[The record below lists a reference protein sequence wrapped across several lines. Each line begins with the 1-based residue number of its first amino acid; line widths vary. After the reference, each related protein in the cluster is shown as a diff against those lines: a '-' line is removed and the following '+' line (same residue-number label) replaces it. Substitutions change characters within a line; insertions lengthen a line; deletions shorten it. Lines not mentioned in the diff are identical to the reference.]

1 MLLDI
6 SVLRQ
11 GSRRLATVSA
21 GLLWLAAQP
30 ALAFECDNNDI
41 VDSRA
46 DYCGNDRGNY
56 VLHPNGAA
64 VWVSAVQDDVPQLM
78 VRAPSQTGGLLEQVV
93 LQFND
98 VLSDSGG
105 EYRVLGMGSNPHG
118 NARGDAVTQVSG
130 ARNVGNLSGPLDTN
144 NNPDYFGG
152 YRFNQYGDTAGL
164 VVIPAGEAPQ
174 LVAASQM
181 PLGSDADVCP
191 GAIQPWPQIAD
202 TGHYV
207 FAAELRDVAGACG
220 SRRYGDAS
228 TNEEWKWCENQAK
241 AAAVTEG
248 LASLDRLVIGD
259 APNPGNTYNGAR
271 DVSVYYTVYPGKT
284 IDPGDPIGV
293 TIPYGSVTLNMTQA
307 DLCSG
312 NQIEATIFNSAD
324 WDHSVEGVLT
334 IEIANSSINQYVCPL
349 GMECDVDV
357 SAMGLSLWS
366 INPST
371 VPENLTYQDQGPRP
385 SGVRAIARGQ
395 VGSTAPQT
403 VVRAVRYP
411 RSDTEEQMSVVADV
425 AAGVGDADHPLAS
438 GGQLRYWIR
447 EADAIT
453 HSGDM
458 MGADG
463 GFVTPVGIQAAPSK
477 LVFDDTRGYWGSN
490 LDYEGW
496 PMGLLYVDAAGTVSL
511 VAARDS
517 GYISLYGAQTTSS
530 PGVLYRAGGIQSGSC
545 QYYSN
550 TEVCLFDSDI
560 ETRTRWGYG
569 GLYSWAGTAVY
580 DVVGLSG
587 TTSGDL
593 PASATPGEWYP
604 DLVTFYNTST
614 LADIYSVDCANRGTA
629 HCSVVVTSATPAAS
643 DVTLSVS
650 ARPDSA
656 PRQNAVKAAADA
668 GHLGAKVTTN
678 NLYDAMQMAQDAD
691 PAHTIKFTLSSDN
704 LVSHGGDGTNFRYIN
719 PSLAVK
725 HWDKASGTTTTVWQN
740 AQVAP
745 DGFSLLKGVP
755 KHFDEGGGVIAGK
768 VGLETPYRGSE
779 SGDAGD
785 NPYDAYDA
793 ADISTILG
801 RRDPCRDAL
810 PAEFSDIDEIDG
822 GSRCQAIIVS
832 ESGVLKEVARTAG
845 GELTL
850 REGVVNSSEV
860 GVTGVDGFTFVEFG
874 AAVAVSETGTVFF
887 NAQTRDAVEAFS
899 DESTCAIDDI
909 LDHYGDNRHGVFA
922 YRDGTVEKVVAEGD
936 VITVNGSEGFV
947 KAIALPQPELRQAAA
962 GDAIMLKMAVDTD
975 GDCVED
981 TVGLVKATAPG
992 SASLGDAENPLDYNP
1007 DMGMFLVVKN
1017 ENGGN
1022 VRIENLLVN
1031 LETGEPEDNGWRL
1044 NDFRPVSASEKE
1056 YLTDEQVAGGFY
1068 SFRATWCKNAA
1079 GNPLNNPPAAC
1090 DLLAVPDLQIAL
1102 VLDDVPVAD
1111 FIDAVKDIASTPSLL
1126 DNGTISETESG
1137 GTKIVMRF
1145 QDDSEFDL
1153 DGDSHEYYDPFG
1165 LEMVVRAIGPAVPVP
1180 LLGHGLWIILA
1191 GMVSMLGGVFG
1202 WRRTAR

>member
-1 MLLDI
+1 MPLDI

-11 GSRRLATVSA
+11 GSRSLVMVSA

-30 ALAFECDNNDI
+30 ALAFECDNQDI
-41 VDSRA
+41 EDPSA
-46 DYCGNDRGNY
+46 YYCGNDRGNY

-64 VWVSAVQDDVPQLM
+64 LWVSAVQDEVPQLM
-78 VRAPSQTGGLLEQVV
+78 VRVPSRTGDLMEQMV

-98 VLSDSGG
+98 LLSDSGG
-105 EYRVLGMGSNPHG
+105 EYLVLGIGSNPHG
-118 NARGDAVTQVSG
+118 NARGDAVAQVSG
-130 ARNVGNLSGPLDTN
+130 ARNLGAGVMASALDPSNSPYYYNRLT
-144 NNPDYFGG
+144 
-152 YRFNQYGDTAGL
+152 RYGDTTGL

-181 PLGSDADVCP
+181 PLGTDTDVC
-191 GAIQPWPQIAD
+191 GAGIQPWPQIAD

-207 FAAELRDVAGACG
+207 FAAELRDANGACSTRNEG
-220 SRRYGDAS
+220 GTDTDDA
-228 TNEEWKWCENQAK
+228 WQWCEDQAK
-241 AAAVTEG
+241 AAAQAEG
-248 LASLDRLVIGD
+248 LASLDRLVIGN
-259 APNPGNTYNGAR
+259 APNPGNTYSGTR

-284 IDPGDPIGV
+284 INPGDSIGV
-293 TIPYGSVTLNMTQA
+293 RLFYGSVAVNLTKA

-312 NQIEATIFNSAD
+312 SQNFMNFIRTD
-324 WDHSVEGVLT
+324 WDQSVEGVLT
-334 IEIANSSINQYVCPL
+334 VQVNNSNINEFICPL
-349 GMECDVDV
+349 GTECDVDV
-357 SAMGLSLWS
+357 SAMDLSLWS
-366 INPST
+366 IDPAS
-371 VPENLTYQDQGPRP
+371 VPNNDTYKDQGPRP

-395 VGSTAPQT
+395 AGSTAPQT

-411 RSDTEEQMSVVADV
+411 RSDAEEQMSVMADV
-425 AAGVGDADHPLAS
+425 ASGVGDADHPLAS
-438 GGQLRYWIR
+438 GGQLQYWIR

-458 MGADG
+458 LGADG
-463 GFVTPVGIQAAPSK
+463 GFVTPVGLQAAPSK
-477 LVFDDTRGYWGSN
+477 LVFDDRQDNWGNN
-490 LDYEGW
+490 LDGEGW
-496 PMGLLYVDAAGTVSL
+496 PMGLLYTDAAGTVSL

-517 GYISLYGAQTTSS
+517 SYISLYGAQTTSS
-530 PGVLYRAGGIQSGSC
+530 PGVLYRAGGIQSGYC
-545 QYYSN
+545 RYFDN
-550 TEVCLFDSDI
+550 TSEVCLFDHDL
-560 ETRTRWGYG
+560 ETKGRWGYA
-569 GLYSWAGTAVY
+569 GLLSYSGTAVY
-580 DVVGLSG
+580 DVVGFSG

-593 PASATPGEWYP
+593 PASATPGEWHP
-604 DLVTFYNTST
+604 TVVLYNTDTS
-614 LADIYSVDCANRGTA
+614 AEIDSFVCAINGTV
-629 HCSVVVTSATPAAS
+629 HCSVVVTSATPGAS
-643 DVTLSVS
+643 DVTLSLHV
-650 ARPDSA
+650 RPNRASKHTA
-656 PRQNAVKAAADA
+656 LKAAADA

-678 NLYDAMQMAQDAD
+678 NLYDAMQMEQVADA
-691 PAHTIKFTLSSDN
+691 AHTINFTLSSDH
-704 LVSHGGDGTNFRYIN
+704 LVLLGGDGTNFRFTN

-768 VGLETPYRGSE
+768 VGLETPYLGSL

-822 GSRCQAIIVS
+822 GSRCQAILVS

-845 GELTL
+845 AELTL

-874 AAVAVSETGTVFF
+874 AAVAVTETGTVFF

-899 DESTCAIDDI
+899 DESTCAIGDI
-909 LDHYGDNRHGVFA
+909 LDQYGDNRHGVFA
-922 YRDGTVEKVVAEGD
+922 YRGGTVEKVVAEGD
-936 VITVNGSEGFV
+936 VITVNGSEAFV

-981 TVGLVKATAPG
+981 TVGLVKATTPG

-1111 FIDAVKDIASTPSLL
+1111 FADAVKDIASTPSLL